1 MFFILPILSCP
12 PTPPLFVRARVDV
25 LSPKNKSV
33 LNGIIRS
40 YTRYNRNVLKDMK
53 GDGMR
58 NSTNIQLTT
67 KWILWVGYFFFGKIN
82 CVPWYFIPFC
92 IPISLDWLCA
102 RVVGVC
108 VCVVCAPFRCYQFD
122 FKNVFRVIANVFDFW
137 IKFQW
142 HYIGFS
148 EFYFYSNYFYSK
160 CFMNISAHNPELQ
173 LCKRHLLQFSNAT
186 CMCIS
191 HFAFRI
197 LTFALLHNVNLYS

>member
-108 VCVVCAPFRCYQFD
+108 VCGVCALSMLPIRFQKRFQGNR
-122 FKNVFRVIANVFDFW
+122 KRVWFLNQISMALHW
-137 IKFQW
+137 I
-142 HYIGFS
+142 
-148 EFYFYSNYFYSK
+148 
-160 CFMNISAHNPELQ
+160 
-173 LCKRHLLQFSNAT
+173 
-186 CMCIS
+186 
-191 HFAFRI
+191 FRI
-197 LTFALLHNVNLYS
+197 LFLFQLFLFKMLYEHKRTQSRAATVQKTFAAIL

>member
-67 KWILWVGYFFFGKIN
+67 K
-82 CVPWYFIPFC
+82 
-92 IPISLDWLCA
+92 
-102 RVVGVC
+102 
-108 VCVVCAPFRCYQFD
+108 
-122 FKNVFRVIANVFDFW
+122 
-137 IKFQW
+137 
-142 HYIGFS
+142 
-148 EFYFYSNYFYSK
+148 
-160 CFMNISAHNPELQ
+160 
-173 LCKRHLLQFSNAT
+173 
-186 CMCIS
+186 
-191 HFAFRI
+191 
-197 LTFALLHNVNLYS
+197 